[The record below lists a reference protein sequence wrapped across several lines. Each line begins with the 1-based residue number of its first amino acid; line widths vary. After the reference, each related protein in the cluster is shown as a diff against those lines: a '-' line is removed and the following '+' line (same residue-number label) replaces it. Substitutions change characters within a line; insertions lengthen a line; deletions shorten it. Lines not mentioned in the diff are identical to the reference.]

1 MSETVSVSIDGRLA
15 VVTLNRPDKAN
26 AVSMEMFDALGDAG
40 ERLAADRTI
49 RAVVLQ
55 GAGVNFCAGIDVSI
69 FAQDETVIDAK
80 SMAPGGRSPANRF
93 QRAAYVWRE
102 LPVPVVCAITG
113 VAYGAGLQI
122 ALGADLRY
130 ATADAKLSI
139 MEIKWGLVPDLAIST
154 TLRDILPV
162 DRVKELA
169 WTGRIVDGKEAFEL
183 GLVTGLHDDPV
194 AAAMRTAQEICMKSP
209 DAIQAMKKLANSAWQ
224 MTEAESLALEAKL
237 QMEVMAGE
245 NQQEAVMANVQ
256 QRNPAFSD
264 PRSRKA

>member
-1 MSETVSVSIDGRLA
+1 MSESVTVSIDGHLA

-26 AVSMEMFDALGDAG
+26 AVSLEMFDALGDAG
-40 ERLAADRTI
+40 EQLAADPTI

-55 GAGVNFCAGIDVSI
+55 GAGDNFCAGIDVSI
-69 FAQDETVIDAK
+69 FGQDDAVIDAE

-102 LPVPVVCAITG
+102 LPVPVICAITG

-130 ATADAKLSI
+130 ATADVRLSI
-139 MEIKWGLVPDLAIST
+139 MEIKWGLIPDLAIST

-169 WTGRIVDGKEAFEL
+169 WSGRIVTGSEALDL
-183 GLVTGLHDDPV
+183 GLITALHDDPL
-194 AAAMRTAQEICMKSP
+194 AAAMQTAREICAKSP
-209 DAIQAMKKLANSAWQ
+209 DAVRALKRLTNSAWD
-224 MTEAESLALEAKL
+224 MTEAEALALEAKL
-237 QMEVMAGE
+237 QLRVLEGE
-245 NQQEAVMANVQ
+245 NQREAVQANIEK
-256 QRNPAFSD
+256 RI
-264 PRSRKA
+264 PRFNS